1 MVCGGGGGRGFVGQD
16 AVCRSSASGCYLF
29 ASERQRLCVC
39 VWNIRVSSPC
49 ALRELVVERLLSL
62 VCARAC
68 AAVVAFSQG
77 TKCRLGRIALQ
88 SVSESIV
95 LV

>member
-1 MVCGGGGGRGFVGQD
+1 M
-16 AVCRSSASGCYLF
+16 
-29 ASERQRLCVC
+29 C

-68 AAVVAFSQG
+68 AAVVTFSQG

-88 SVSESIV
+88 SVSEGIV

>member
-1 MVCGGGGGRGFVGQD
+1 MGQD

-29 ASERQRLCVC
+29 ASERQRLC

-77 TKCRLGRIALQ
+77 TKSRLGRIALQ